1 MMTTDELHAA
11 PSALSQ
17 AMTILRGLSFL
28 EARENGDVDGMNS
41 LLLSCSPNEL
51 TAGVADASLI
61 IVDFSQSTPESSLI
75 EHIGKAREHLRSL
88 ISAGVMDDALVMS

>member
-1 MMTTDELHAA
+1 MMTTDELHTA

-28 EARENGDVDGMNS
+28 EARENGDVEGMNS
-41 LLLSCSPNEL
+41 LLLSCSANEL

-61 IVDFSQSTPESSLI
+61 IVNLSQRTPESSVV
-75 EHIGKAREHLRSL
+75 EHIGKARQHLRCL
-88 ISAGVMDDALVMS
+88 ISAGVMDDALYMS